1 MSPLLLL
8 LVSYYVGTLGT
19 HTEIKRVAEEKVTLP
34 CHHQLGLPE
43 KDTLDIEWLLTD
55 NEGNQKVVITYSS
68 HHVYNNLTE
77 EQKGRVAFAS
87 NFLAGDASLQIEPL
101 KPSDEGRYTCK
112 VKNSGRYVWSHV
124 ILKVLV
130 RPSKPKCELEGALT
144 EGSDLT
150 LQCESSSGTK
160 PIVYYWQRIRE
171 KEGEDEHLPPKSRID
186 YNNPGRV
193 LLQNLTMSSSGL
205 YQCTAGNEAGKE
217 SCVVRVTVQSIM
229 SKGPAVGIDLGTT
242 YSCVG
247 VFQHGKVE
255 IIANDQGNRTTPS
268 YVAFTDTERLIGDAA
283 KNQVA
288 MNPTNTVFDAKRLIG
303 RRFDDAVVQS
313 DMKHWPFMVVNDAGR
328 PKVQV
333 EYKGE
338 TKSFYPEE
346 VSSMVLTKMKE
357 IAEAYLGKVG
367 AERNVLIFDLGGGT
381 FDVSILTIED
391 GIFEVKSTA
400 GDTHLGGEDFDN
412 RMVNH
417 FIAEFK
423 RKHKK
428 DISENKRAVRR
439 LRTACERA
447 KRTLSSSTQAS
458 IEIDSLYEGIDFYT
472 SITRA
477 RFEELNAD
485 LFRGTLDPVEKALRD
500 AKLDKSQIHDIVLV
514 GGSTRIPKIQ
524 KLLQDFFNGKEL
536 NKSINPDEAV
546 AYGAAVQ
553 AAILSGDKSENVQD
567 LLLLDVTPLSLGIE
581 TAGGVMT
588 VLIKR
593 NTTIPT
599 KQTQTF
605 TTYSDNQPGVLIQ
618 VYEGERAMT
627 KDNNLLGKFELTG
640 IPPAPRGVPQIE
652 VTFDIDA
659 NGILNVSAVD
669 KSTGK
674 ENKITI
680 TNDKGRLSKED
691 IERMVQEAEK
701 YKAEDEKQRDKVS
714 SKNSLESYAFNMKAT
729 VEDEK
734 LQGKIN
740 DEDKQKI
747 LDKCNEIINW
757 LDKNQT
763 AEKEEFEHQQKELEK
778 VCNPIITK
786 LYQSAGGMPGG
797 MPGGFPGGGAPP
809 SGGASSGPTIEE
821 VD

>member
-1 MSPLLLL
+1 MAQT
-8 LVSYYVGTLGT
+8 GT
-19 HTEIKRVAEEKVTLP
+19 
-34 CHHQLGLPE
+34 
-43 KDTLDIEWLLTD
+43 WTD
-55 NEGNQKVVITYSS
+55 SATT
-68 HHVYNNLTE
+68 NNL
-77 EQKGRVAFAS
+77 
-87 NFLAGDASLQIEPL
+87 LA
-101 KPSDEGRYTCK
+101 
-112 VKNSGRYVWSHV
+112 
-124 ILKVLV
+124 
-130 RPSKPKCELEGALT
+130 
-144 EGSDLT
+144 
-150 LQCESSSGTK
+150 
-160 PIVYYWQRIRE
+160 
-171 KEGEDEHLPPKSRID
+171 ID
-186 YNNPGRV
+186 
-193 LLQNLTMSSSGL
+193 T
-205 YQCTAGNEAGKE
+205 
-217 SCVVRVTVQSIM
+217 M

-303 RRFDDAVVQS
+303 RRFDDPVVQS
-313 DMKHWPFMVVNDAGR
+313 DMKHWPFTVINDSGR
-328 PKVQV
+328 PKVRV

-338 TKSFYPEE
+338 TKTFYAEE
-346 VSSMVLTKMKE
+346 ISSMVLTKMKE
-357 IAEAYLGKVG
+357 ISEAYLGKTITNAVVTVPAYFNDSQRQATKDAGTISGLNVLRIINEPTAAAIAYGLDKKVG
-367 AERNVLIFDLGGGT
+367 GERNVLIFDLGGGT

-417 FIAEFK
+417 FVGEFK

-428 DISENKRAVRR
+428 DITENKRAIRR

-458 IEIDSLYEGIDFYT
+458 IEIDSLFEGIDFYT
-472 SITRA
+472 SLTRA

-485 LFRGTLDPVEKALRD
+485 LFRGTLEPVEKALRD
-500 AKLDKSQIHDIVLV
+500 AKLDKAQIHDIVLV

-524 KLLQDFFNGKEL
+524 KLLQDFFNGREL

-618 VYEGERAMT
+618 VFEGERAMT

-659 NGILNVSAVD
+659 NGIMNVSAVD

-680 TNDKGRLSKED
+680 TNDKGRLSKEE
-691 IERMVQEAEK
+691 IERMVQEADQ
-701 YKAEDEKQRDKVS
+701 YKSEDEAQREKIAA
-714 SKNSLESYAFNMKAT
+714 KNSLESLAFNMKST

-734 LQGKIN
+734 LKDKISP
-740 DEDKQKI
+740 EDKQKI
-747 LDKCNEIINW
+747 LDKCNEVISW
-757 LDKNQT
+757 LDRNQM
-763 AEKEEFEHQQKELEK
+763 AEKEEYEHQQKELQNL
-778 VCNPIITK
+778 CNPIITK
-786 LYQSAGGMPGG
+786 LYQGAGGAGMPGG
-797 MPGGFPGGGAPP
+797 MPGGFPGAGGSAA
-809 SGGASSGPTIEE
+809 GGSSGPTIEE

>member
-1 MSPLLLL
+1 
-8 LVSYYVGTLGT
+8 
-19 HTEIKRVAEEKVTLP
+19 
-34 CHHQLGLPE
+34 
-43 KDTLDIEWLLTD
+43 
-55 NEGNQKVVITYSS
+55 
-68 HHVYNNLTE
+68 
-77 EQKGRVAFAS
+77 
-87 NFLAGDASLQIEPL
+87 
-101 KPSDEGRYTCK
+101 
-112 VKNSGRYVWSHV
+112 
-124 ILKVLV
+124 
-130 RPSKPKCELEGALT
+130 
-144 EGSDLT
+144 
-150 LQCESSSGTK
+150 
-160 PIVYYWQRIRE
+160 
-171 KEGEDEHLPPKSRID
+171 
-186 YNNPGRV
+186 
-193 LLQNLTMSSSGL
+193 
-205 YQCTAGNEAGKE
+205 
-217 SCVVRVTVQSIM
+217 M
-229 SKGPAVGIDLGTT
+229 SKAPAIGIDLGTT

-268 YVAFTDTERLIGDAA
+268 YVAFTDNERLIGDAA

-288 MNPTNTVFDAKRLIG
+288 MNPTNTIFDAKRLIG
-303 RRFDDAVVQS
+303 RKFEDATVQA
-313 DMKHWPFMVVNDAGR
+313 DMKHWPFDVVSADGK
-328 PKVQV
+328 PKIQV
-333 EYKGE
+333 NYKDE
-338 TKSFYPEE
+338 KKTFFPEE
-346 VSSMVLTKMKE
+346 ISSMVLSKMKE
-357 IAEAYLGKVG
+357 TAEAYLGMTVTNAVITVPAYFNDSQRQATKDAGTIAGLNVLRIINEPTAAAIAYG
-367 AERNVLIFDLGGGT
+367 LDKKAAGERNVLIFDLGGGT
-381 FDVSILTIED
+381 FDVSILSIDD

-412 RMVNH
+412 RLVTH
-417 FIAEFK
+417 FVQEFK

-428 DISENKRAVRR
+428 DLTTNKRALRR

-458 IEIDSLYEGIDFYT
+458 IEIDSLFEGTDFYT

-485 LFRGTLDPVEKALRD
+485 LFRSTMDPVEKALRD
-500 AKLDKSQIHDIVLV
+500 AKLDKAQIHDIVLV
-514 GGSTRIPKIQ
+514 GGSTRIPKVQ

-553 AAILSGDKSENVQD
+553 AAILHGDKSQEVQD

-581 TAGGVMT
+581 TAGGVMS

-627 KDNNLLGKFELTG
+627 KDNNLLGKFELSG

-659 NGILNVSAVD
+659 NGILNVTALER
-669 KSTGK
+669 STNK

-691 IERMVQEAEK
+691 IERMVNEAEK
-701 YKAEDEKQRDKVS
+701 YRNEDEKQKETIAA
-714 SKNSLESYAFNMKAT
+714 KNSLESYCFNMKAT
-729 VEDEK
+729 
-734 LQGKIN
+734 L
-740 DEDKQKI
+740 DEDNLKSKI
-747 LDKCNEIINW
+747 SESDRNTIMEKCNETIKW
-757 LDKNQT
+757 LDANQL
-763 AEKEEFEHQQKELEK
+763 ADKEEYEHRQKELEG

-786 LYQSAGGMPGG
+786 LYQGAGGAPGGMPGG
-797 MPGGFPGGGAPP
+797 MPGGFPGAGGAAGPGAG
-809 SGGASSGPTIEE
+809 SGAGPTIEE